1 LTNQLNKDIISK
13 KSMKREYYMKGLKA
27 NWRWCES
34 RQNHM

>member
-1 LTNQLNKDIISK
+1 
-13 KSMKREYYMKGLKA
+13 MKREYYMKGLKA